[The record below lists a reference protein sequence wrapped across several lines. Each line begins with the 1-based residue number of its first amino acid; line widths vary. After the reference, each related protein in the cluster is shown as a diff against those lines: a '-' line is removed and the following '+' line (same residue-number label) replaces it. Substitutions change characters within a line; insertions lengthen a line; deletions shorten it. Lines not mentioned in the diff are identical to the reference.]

1 MTEEEVHNVA
11 LNVHDHE
18 HESVK
23 NVLKGWNE
31 HKTDFEEM
39 RHAVDHDPNK
49 KIYIGNVVFEK
60 KDGKYNLRKSNS
72 IH

>member
-1 MTEEEVHNVA
+1 
-11 LNVHDHE
+11 
-18 HESVK
+18 
-23 NVLKGWNE
+23 VLKGWNE